1 MQVQVQIPVD
11 FLEDEE
17 ARNRRDFLCLL
28 TGNLVSEIM
37 DEREV
42 MRMAGTGL
50 NKNTAAALSY
60 VLGPITG
67 VIFLVLEKDPYVRFH
82 AMQSIVTFVGLF
94 ILDWVLIFTVILA
107 VLVPLVG
114 ILGFVLWLLLI
125 YKAWKGEEWEVPVFG
140 KISRQLVSKV

>member
-1 MQVQVQIPVD
+1 M
-11 FLEDEE
+11 EDEE
-17 ARNRRDFLCLL
+17 ARNRRDFLWIL
-28 TGNLVSEIM
+28 TGMRLSEIM

-42 MRMAGTGL
+42 RRLAGTGL

-94 ILDWVLIFTVILA
+94 ILDWVLVLTVILA
-107 VLVPLVG
+107 LLVPLVG

-125 YKAWKGEEWEVPVFG
+125 YKAWQGEEWEVPVFG
-140 KISRQLVSKV
+140 KVARQLLSKV